1 MVDASVETD
10 GDRPGVSIVVPESA
24 KIRHFQLGSRVVIDV
39 VATHAT
45 VDPVDGAVFLSD
57 APPSDA
63 APSDT
68 ANPTPEI

>member
-39 VATHAT
+39 VATDAI
-45 VDPVDGAVFLSD
+45 VDPVNGAVFLSD
-57 APPSDA
+57 A
-63 APSDT
+63 APSDM